1 MSEVTLEKA
10 TDIKAMAK
18 LAESIWLEHWLPKLP
33 AGQTEHMIKKFQS
46 EEAMKHQIAHENY
59 AYFYIKDGEKTVG
72 YTALALRDDH
82 LFLSKLYMIKE
93 FRNQGFGR
101 KAFEKIK
108 TYARANGKDKVVLT
122 VKKTNA
128 PTIAAYKNWGFS
140 ITDAIVTDIGDG
152 FVMDD
157 YVMTYVL

>member
-1 MSEVTLEKA
+1 
-10 TDIKAMAK
+10 
-18 LAESIWLEHWLPKLP
+18 
-33 AGQTEHMIKKFQS
+33 
-46 EEAMKHQIAHENY
+46 
-59 AYFYIKDGEKTVG
+59 
-72 YTALALRDDH
+72 
-82 LFLSKLYMIKE
+82 MIKE

-108 TYARANGKDKVVLT
+108 AYARANGKDKVVLT

-128 PTIAAYKNWGFS
+128 PTIAAYKNWGFA